1 MNIFRAADRY
11 CKESNWKDLALLK
24 TCLFSMGILVGIL
37 ISKEKKKTVAGL
49 SAAALF
55 ATYLP
60 LMQKLFRTWKAANAE
75 EQI

>member
-1 MNIFRAADRY
+1 MNIFRVADRY
-11 CKESNWKDLALLK
+11 CKESSWKDLALLK
-24 TCLFSMGILVGIL
+24 ACLFSMGIIAGIL
-37 ISKEKKKTVAGL
+37 IPREKKKVVLGIG
-49 SAAALF
+49 AAAFF